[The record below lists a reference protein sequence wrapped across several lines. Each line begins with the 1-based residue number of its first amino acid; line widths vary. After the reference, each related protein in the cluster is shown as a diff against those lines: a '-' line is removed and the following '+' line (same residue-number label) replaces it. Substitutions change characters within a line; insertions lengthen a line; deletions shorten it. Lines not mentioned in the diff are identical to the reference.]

1 MYRYHTISNVLLCD
15 IENLLTLFNTLGLG
29 CNNFRT
35 ISLNPLLSA
44 IYNGVLPL

>member
-1 MYRYHTISNVLLCD
+1 MYRYHTISNVLL
-15 IENLLTLFNTLGLG
+15 ENLLTLFNTLGLG